1 MDDVVKEEIKTLFG
15 GIGSHGGRKMWRMTN
30 AGWRQWIMDA
40 ACWMLALAGAAVL
53 RYDFSMSKID
63 VLPTVVLGAFV
74 ALAMLLVGIG
84 GWLYQGRYFPGSLEE
99 FRALGWVMVMMSL
112 IAGLI
117 CVLAGPALGL
127 PRSLGLLAA
136 PIALA
141 GMLSIRYVRRLT
153 TDRTHQAN
161 ISAGRR
167 TLIFG
172 AGSLGSMTIQRMLN
186 DTRSAYQP
194 VGFLDDDDN
203 KVNLSI
209 RNVPVL
215 GKLSDLAEVAKDV
228 QASALIVAVADADAK
243 LMSRVMAAA
252 SPLDIDV
259 KVMPTLEKSLGG
271 RAKIGPM
278 RDITVEDL
286 IERPPVNL
294 DLESIARYL
303 SHKRVLVTGAGGSI
317 GQELC
322 VQIKKYHPSA
332 LVMLDHDE
340 THLQDTE
347 FELWGTGLLTRP
359 EIVLADIRDREAL
372 AEVFNKWR
380 PEVVFHAAALKHVP
394 MLQRYPR
401 EAWDTNVMGTLN
413 VLECARDV
421 GTDVFVNISTDKAAD
436 PTTVL
441 GHSKRLAECLT
452 SWMGEQTGRRYC
464 SVRFGNVFGSRGS
477 AIPLFRKMIDRD
489 IPITVTSEDATRY
502 FMTIPE
508 AAQLV
513 VQAGAKGAA
522 GEVLILDMGQP
533 VKIADIVTRM
543 IQISGK
549 DCDVEI
555 TGIRSGEK
563 LHEVLLSTDEQDTAS
578 APHDRTVRAPV
589 PPVSPDALDYDT
601 WIALV
606 DLDEFDDRGLVER
619 GGLYGQDRRWPQSA
633 MRMSPGV

>member
-1 MDDVVKEEIKTLFG
+1 VDDVVKEEIKTLFG